1 MADTREVKIVLET
14 VDGSAGGTSSETER
28 ADTQANAQ
36 ASKASNRRTWTA
48 IQMFGKDALER
59 AANEAV
65 AWANYEIDKD
75 FNLNDDYIGQRN
87 LNIATQA
94 VNWSISSASTIASS
108 TIMGASFGPVG
119 AAIGAAIGI
128 GSVVAKTARAN
139 IQAMEQQQIRIN
151 QREAILDF
159 TRQRS
164 GWSLKAA
171 SIGENL

>member
-36 ASKASNRRTWTA
+36 ASKTSNKQGWAAFNAFASSIGEKLAT
-48 IQMFGKDALER
+48 
-59 AANEAV
+59 EATS
-65 AWANYEIDKD
+65 WANYEITRD

-87 LNIATQA
+87 LNIAMQA
-94 VNWSISSASTIASS
+94 VNWGISSASTIASS
-108 TIMGASFGPVG
+108 TFMGASFGPVG

-128 GSVVAKTARAN
+128 GTVAAKTIRSN
-139 IQAMEQQQIRIN
+139 IQAMEQQQIAIN
-151 QREAILDF
+151 QREALLDF